1 MEISIK
7 NKFGAYLVIKAD
19 NVVIEEDIEKRVYQ
33 TDLNGKMILTGAT
46 TDIDE
51 YWISVFERILD
62 DMIEYRKADYDSS
75 ELIKRL
81 FEKLPEDKAND
92 FLAYLQ
98 KHYGEELK

>member
-33 TDLNGKMILTGAT
+33 KDANGKAILTGAT

-51 YWISVFERILD
+51 SWISMFERVLD
-62 DMIEYRKADYDSS
+62 DMVEYRKADYDSS
-75 ELIKRL
+75 CLIKRL
-81 FEKLPEDKAND
+81 FQKLPENKAND
-92 FLAYLQ
+92 LLTYLQ
-98 KHYGEELK
+98 KHYGE

>member
-19 NVVIEEDIEKRVYQ
+19 NVVIEEDIEKRIYQ
-33 TDLNGKMILTGAT
+33 KDVSGKMILTGAT

-51 YWISVFERILD
+51 NWISTFEKVLD

-75 ELIKRL
+75 NLIKRL
-81 FEKLPEDKAND
+81 FEKIPDDKVND
-92 FLAYLQ
+92 LLTYLQ
-98 KHYGEELK
+98 KSYGE